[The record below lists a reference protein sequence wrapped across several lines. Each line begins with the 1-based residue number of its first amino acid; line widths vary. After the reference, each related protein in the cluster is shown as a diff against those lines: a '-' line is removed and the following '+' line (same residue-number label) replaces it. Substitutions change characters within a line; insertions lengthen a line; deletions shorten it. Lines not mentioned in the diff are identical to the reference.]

1 MIFLLGTLDLLIY
14 LNINKYYFK
23 SREEGTS
30 RKAEFNFELK
40 IIKMSLSAAQEIKI
54 ILWIFSISEKKNG
67 NQRNG

>member
-1 MIFLLGTLDLLIY
+1 MKFLLRTLDFLIY
-14 LNINKYYFK
+14 LNINKYYK

-40 IIKMSLSAAQEIKI
+40 IIKMSLSAAQEIKK
-54 ILWIFSISEKKNG
+54 ILWIFSISEKKKG